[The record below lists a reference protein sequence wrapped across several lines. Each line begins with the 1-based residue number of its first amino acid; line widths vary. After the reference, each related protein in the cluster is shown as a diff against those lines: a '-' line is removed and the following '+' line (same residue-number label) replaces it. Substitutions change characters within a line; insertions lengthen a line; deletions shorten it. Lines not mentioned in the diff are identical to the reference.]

1 MEVTWKQCLRNLEKI
16 CACGW
21 SEFKG
26 VMGREAGM
34 TTFNVADYMM
44 SMDVQNVPLV
54 WNWAVLTRK
63 LQIKIV

>member
-1 MEVTWKQCLRNLEKI
+1 
-16 CACGW
+16 
-21 SEFKG
+21 
-26 VMGREAGM
+26 MGREAGM

-54 WNWAVLTRK
+54 WNWAVITRK